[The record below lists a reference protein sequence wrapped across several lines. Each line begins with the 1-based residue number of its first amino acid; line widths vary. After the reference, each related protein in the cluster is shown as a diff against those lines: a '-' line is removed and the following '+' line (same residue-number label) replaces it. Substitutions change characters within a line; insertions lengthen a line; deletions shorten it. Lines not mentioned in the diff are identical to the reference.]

1 MAEATDKEGMLLQN
15 LQDAGCSSEMIKQCV
30 TLVKTQQ
37 VSLAFVLLA
46 KYRKTLLAQINE
58 KQKEIDCLDYLVFA
72 LEHKQY

>member
-15 LQDAGCSSEMIKQCV
+15 LQDAGCSSEMIRQCA

-37 VSLAFVLLA
+37 VSLTLVLLA
-46 KYRKTLLAQINE
+46 KYRKTLLAQIYE
-58 KQKEIDCLDYLVFA
+58 KQKELDCLDYLVYA